1 MSDTARDILDFQPAS
16 TEGLEEIYEC
26 TENHVES
33 LDSRLVLTASEASAY
48 LRMPLSTIYRR
59 IKSAKFETRLGDDG
73 VLRIILPVENAG
85 DNRAVLTDPAG
96 ENQNEPPILGSSH
109 DENQNEP
116 TILAD
121 SPRDNQT
128 TSAVSNAEFQTL
140 LAIIAD
146 KDSRLEAATYRVGY
160 LEAQL
165 EGRDREIKL
174 LTDSQHKP
182 TWWQQFKAFFIKG

>member
-16 TEGLEEIYEC
+16 TEGLEEFYEC
-26 TENHVES
+26 TENHIES
-33 LDSRLVLTASEASAY
+33 LDSRLVLTASEASSH

-59 IKSAKFETRLGDDG
+59 IKAAKFETRLGDDG
-73 VLRIILPVENAG
+73 VLRIILPVENTG
-85 DNRAVLTDPAG
+85 DNQPVLTNPANG
-96 ENQNEPPILGSSH
+96 
-109 DENQNEP
+109 NQNEP
-116 TILAD
+116 TITSD
-121 SPRDNQT
+121 SHAENHT
-128 TSAVSNAEFQTL
+128 ASVVSNADFQSL

-146 KDSRLEAATYRVGY
+146 KDSKLEAATYRVGY

-182 TWWQQFKAFFIKG
+182 SWWQRFKQLFVKQ